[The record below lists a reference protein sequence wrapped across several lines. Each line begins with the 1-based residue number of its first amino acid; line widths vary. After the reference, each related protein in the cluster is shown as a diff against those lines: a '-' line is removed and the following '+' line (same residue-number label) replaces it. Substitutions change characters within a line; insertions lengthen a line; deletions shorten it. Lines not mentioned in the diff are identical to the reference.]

1 MSFLDKHCILFDSEE
16 ENKLEYT
23 TIHNQFKNLVEEL
36 IGHLLA
42 ELGVTQ
48 E

>member
-1 MSFLDKHCILFDSEE
+1 
-16 ENKLEYT
+16 
-23 TIHNQFKNLVEEL
+23 L

-48 E
+48 EQFMDACQKAF